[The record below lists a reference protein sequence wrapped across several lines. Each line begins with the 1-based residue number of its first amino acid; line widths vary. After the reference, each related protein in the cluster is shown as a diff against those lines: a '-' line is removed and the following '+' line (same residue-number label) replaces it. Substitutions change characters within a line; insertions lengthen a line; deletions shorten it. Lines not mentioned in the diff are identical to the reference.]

1 VTEPIIRL
9 SQGHLNLL
17 SQCPRKFQNT
27 YLEQLAS
34 PVTLDHLER
43 MQWGNRFH
51 LLMQQF
57 ELGLPVATPT
67 DAEEAELQA
76 CMKRLLTAAPEL
88 FERDRSLESFRQ
100 SEHRRTLEFQGYLLT
115 AVYDLVI
122 LKAKEGCILD
132 WKTYP
137 RPRDRQE
144 IAQHWQTRLY
154 LFVLAETSHLSPEQ
168 LSMTYWFVRSRQSN
182 SAAEA
187 IPQSYTFA
195 YNSDLHEQTRQDLTT
210 LLSQLSQWLQDYRT
224 GGAFPQ
230 VNPIAGLCP
239 QCTYVSRC
247 QRHAIED
254 DPEAIAAQPRLEDI
268 EEVVL

>member
-1 VTEPIIRL
+1 MTEPIIRL

-57 ELGLPVATPT
+57 ELGLPLAAPT
-67 DAEEAELQA
+67 DAEEAELQV
-76 CMKRLLTAAPEL
+76 CMQRLLSAAPDL
-88 FERDRSLESFRQ
+88 FERDRLVSFRQ

-115 AVYDLVI
+115 VVYDLVI
-122 LKAKEGCILD
+122 LNAEAGCILD

-137 RPRDRQE
+137 RPRDRQA
-144 IAQHWQTRLY
+144 IAQNWQTRLY
-154 LFVLAETSHLSPEQ
+154 LFVLAETSPLAPDQ
-168 LSMTYWFVRSRQSN
+168 LTMTYWFVRSRQST
-182 SAAEA
+182 AATEA
-187 IPQSYTFA
+187 KPQSYTFA
-195 YNSDLHEQTRQDLTT
+195 YSQELHEQTRQDLTI
-210 LLSQLSQWLQDYRT
+210 LLSQLSQWLEDYRT

-230 VNPIAGLCP
+230 VDPIAGLCP

-247 QRHAIED
+247 QRHAGEED
-254 DPEAIAAQPRLEDI
+254 DPAIAAQPRLEDI